1 MKRDKVL
8 FDQLA
13 SLVTEDRNRRS
24 ERIDTLGT
32 TEILRIMNKEDRRV
46 AIAVGKEIAYIS
58 KAVELVVEGFKR
70 GGRLI
75 YAGAGTSGRL
85 GILDASECP
94 PTFGVDPRMVQGLI
108 AGGKKAVFRS
118 QEGVEDKES

>member
-13 SLVTEDRNRRS
+13 SLVTEERNRRS

-32 TEILRIMNKEDRRV
+32 TQILRIINAEDRSV
-46 AIAVGKEIAYIS
+46 PNAVGKEILYIS
-58 KAVELVVEGFKR
+58 KAVEIVLASFR
-70 GGRLI
+70 QGGRLI
-75 YAGAGTSGRL
+75 YVGAGTSGRL

-94 PTFGVDPRMVQGLI
+94 PTFGVDP
-108 AGGKKAVFRS
+108 K
-118 QEGVEDKES
+118 